1 MNEVMATSAG
11 WTDFLVAA
19 AGATAALAGLVFV
32 ALSINLTRIIALPG
46 VAGRAGESIII
57 LAGALIGAL
66 LALVPRQPPAR
77 LGLLF
82 ALLWVPVWGVPTWIQ
97 IQALRLR
104 NYYRL
109 RYALVRFL
117 LYQATTLPLL
127 LTALSLA
134 GYLAG
139 GLLWFAIMVLLSL
152 MVALLNSWVLLVEI
166 LR

>member
-1 MNEVMATSAG
+1 MNEAVASSVG

-19 AGATAALAGLVFV
+19 AGATGALAGLVFV

-46 VAGRAGESIII
+46 VAGRAGETIII

-66 LALVPRQPPAR
+66 LALVPGQPAAR
-77 LGLLF
+77 LGLLYV
-82 ALLWVPVWGVPTWIQ
+82 LLWLPVWGVPTAIQ
-97 IQALRLR
+97 LQAIRRR

-127 LTALSLA
+127 LTGLSLG

-139 GLLWFAIMVLLSL
+139 GLSWFAITVLLSL
-152 MVALLNSWVLLVEI
+152 IVALLNAWVLLVEI

>member
-1 MNEVMATSAG
+1 MNEAVTTSAA

-66 LALVPRQPPAR
+66 LALIPGVPPAR
-77 LGLLF
+77 LGPLF
-82 ALLWVPVWGVPTWIQ
+82 ALLWLPVWGVPTAIQ
-97 IQALRLR
+97 IQALRRR

-152 MVALLNSWVLLVEI
+152 VVALLNAWVLLVEI